1 MAFIK
6 LSMNISVVSDTKK
19 LSKKLNAI
27 QRRQL
32 PFSIS
37 KSLNSLSFQIKKDIT
52 ASLPKFFH
60 NPTGYLGRGLQIEKS
75 SKKKLFTRIGFRSAT
90 FGSGPGQIFQAD
102 IMKLQIKGG
111 TRVAKGRSI
120 PVPVPAN
127 MRTNKA
133 GNLGRGKVGKLLS
146 NTKKYFSGIP
156 TGIDADDGIWQ
167 RYGTKK
173 RPKVKMVVGWEKT
186 TSYKPRF
193 NFKKVA
199 EIMIKKSFRNHFEK
213 ALVNALKTAK

>member
-1 MAFIK
+1 
-6 LSMNISVVSDTKK
+6 MNISVTSTIKQ
-19 LSKKLNAI
+19 LSKKLNSLE
-27 QRRQL
+27 RRQL
-32 PFSIS
+32 PFAIS
-37 KSLNSLSFQIKKDIT
+37 KSINGLTFQVKKDVT
-52 ASLPKFFH
+52 ASLPRFFH

-75 SKKKLFTRIGFRSAT
+75 TKKKLFTRIGFRSAT
-90 FGSGPGQIFQAD
+90 FGSGPGEVFQAD

-127 MRTNKA
+127 LRTNKA

-146 NTKKYFSGIP
+146 NSKKYFSGIP
-156 TGIDADDGIWQ
+156 VGIDGDDGIWE

-173 RPKVKMVVGWEKT
+173 RPKIRMVVGWEKT
-186 TSYKPRF
+186 TSYNPRF

-199 EIMIKKSFRNHFEK
+199 EKIIKKSFKTHFEK
-213 ALVNALKTAK
+213 ALSNALKTSK

>member
-1 MAFIK
+1 
-6 LSMNISVVSDTKK
+6 
-19 LSKKLNAI
+19 
-27 QRRQL
+27 
-32 PFSIS
+32 
-37 KSLNSLSFQIKKDIT
+37 
-52 ASLPKFFH
+52 
-60 NPTGYLGRGLQIEKS
+60 
-75 SKKKLFTRIGFRSAT
+75 
-90 FGSGPGQIFQAD
+90 
-102 IMKLQIKGG
+102 MKLQIKGG

-156 TGIDADDGIWQ
+156 TGIDADEGIWQ

-199 EIMIKKSFRNHFEK
+199 EIMIKKSFKNHFEK
-213 ALVNALKTAK
+213 ALANALKTANRIDLGPVTDHSLRVFSPRNHINGGRI